1 MTQTHTDVSQ
11 KILDSMQSL
20 SIDNAEIKNT
30 LKHIDNKFDR
40 VNDDLK
46 DVKSIALRAA
56 TDADEAKSDN
66 RLINTRVTELEKDSD
81 RLFEKFRERDRKSDA
96 DKKWLVATIIST
108 VVMLIGFVT
117 FLINYFI

>member
-46 DVKSIALRAA
+46 DVKSIALKAA
-56 TDADEAKSDN
+56 TDADEVKSDN
-66 RLINTRVTELEKDSD
+66 RLINTRVTELEKDND

>member
-46 DVKSIALRAA
+46 DVKSIALKAA
-56 TDADEAKSDN
+56 ADADEVKSDN

-108 VVMLIGFVT
+108 IVMLIGFVT

>member
-46 DVKSIALRAA
+46 DVKSIALKAA
-56 TDADEAKSDN
+56 TDADEVKSDN

>member
-56 TDADEAKSDN
+56 TDADEVKSDN
-66 RLINTRVTELEKDSD
+66 RLINTRVTELEKDND